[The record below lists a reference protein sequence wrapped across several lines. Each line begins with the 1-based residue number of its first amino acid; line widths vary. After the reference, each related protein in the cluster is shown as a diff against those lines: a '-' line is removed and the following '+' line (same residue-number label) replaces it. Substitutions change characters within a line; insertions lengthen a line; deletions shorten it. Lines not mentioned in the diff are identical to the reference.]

1 MFSRQNL
8 KMDAPPQFN
17 TPEEE
22 MAWWKDEMKRMSE
35 ARSVARDEKGKEID
49 AREAARP
56 KYTFYRRSHTTSIYV
71 AIADYLERRGGW
83 ERRPERTTTG
93 LCLHIGGHVAK
104 GIEWGSILPTSC
116 APDGRK
122 PLCNFYRGFV
132 LLCEKARQVRT
143 IREHCIATGVDPD
156 TVQPTSFVIIPK
168 NAELSERAAFE
179 AEFARRAAD
188 ASDGSRNVWILKP
201 SGGGCGDDIVV
212 EDDVAKIGAF
222 LDTLDPAKSEPWV
235 VSKYIERPLLVV
247 GQRKF
252 DIRAWV
258 LVTADYKICLY
269 REGVLRTSS
278 VPYSLD
284 DLGDRFVHLS
294 NHCIQTQSDSYGEY
308 EATNEMWWQDFD
320 RYLIDTYGSGNGF
333 YAKVLPQIEEIVV
346 TSLLAVRSRM
356 ENSELANHESF
367 QLFGYDFMVTDDSGV
382 GGDPFQALL
391 IEVNSSP
398 AVAADLMPAMVQ
410 DLVSLTVDPFFPLP
424 EDAASDPASHA
435 EHAAAAAK
443 AAARYQTE
451 AEAAGEALD
460 EDGEAIA
467 AVSDAASAAKRTAA
481 AAAAAGRTWE
491 FKTGFNVLWT
501 PAEE

>member
-1 MFSRQNL
+1 MENT
-8 KMDAPPQFN
+8 PPQFN

-22 MAWWKDEMKRMSE
+22 MAWWQTEMKRMSE
-35 ARSVARDEKGKEID
+35 ARSVARDAKAVEI
-49 AREAARP
+49 EAAEAERP
-56 KYTFYRRSHTTSIYV
+56 LYTFYRRSHTTSIYV

-83 ERRPERTTTG
+83 QRRPERTELG

-104 GIEWGSILPTSC
+104 GIEWGSLLRTSC

-122 PLCNFYRGFV
+122 PLCNFYRGFT

-143 IREHCIATGVDPD
+143 IREHCVEVGIAPGTI
-156 TVQPTSFVIIPK
+156 QPTSFVIVPK
-168 NAELSERAAFE
+168 SADQSERALFE
-179 AEFARRAAD
+179 AEYARRAAD
-188 ASDGSRNVWILKP
+188 ASDSSANVWILKP

-212 EDDVAKIGAF
+212 ESDVAKIGAF
-222 LDTLDPAKSEPWV
+222 LDALNPAKSEPWV
-235 VSKYIERPLLVV
+235 VSKYIERPLLVT

-258 LVTADYKICLY
+258 LVTADFRICLY

-284 DLGDRFVHLS
+284 DLSNRFVHLS
-294 NHCIQTQSDSYGEY
+294 NHCIQTECPEYGQY
-308 EATNEMWWQDFD
+308 ESTNEMWWQDFD
-320 RYLIDTYGSGNGF
+320 TYLVETYGAENGF
-333 YAKVLPQIEEIVV
+333 YAKILPQIEAIVV

-367 QLFGYDFMVTDDSGV
+367 QLFGYDFMVTDDTGV
-382 GGDPFQALL
+382 GGEPFQTLL

-410 DLVSLTVDPFFPLP
+410 DLVDLTIDPFFPLP
-424 EDAASDPASHA
+424 DEVAAGQGPAEFAAHA
-435 EHAAAAAK
+435 TAAAK
-443 AAARYQTE
+443 AAALYQTE

-460 EDGEAIA
+460 EDGEPL
-467 AVSDAASAAKRTAA
+467 AVVGGDERAAKVAA
-481 AAAAAGRTWE
+481 AAAAASSRTWE
-491 FKTGFNVLWT
+491 FKKGFNVLWT
-501 PAEE
+501 PAEEEE